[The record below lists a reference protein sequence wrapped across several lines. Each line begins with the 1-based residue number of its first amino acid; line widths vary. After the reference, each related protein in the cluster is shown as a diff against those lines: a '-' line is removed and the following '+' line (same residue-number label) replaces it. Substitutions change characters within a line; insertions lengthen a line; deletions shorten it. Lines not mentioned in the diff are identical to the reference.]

1 MSRLFSAPCA
11 QRNLA
16 VQVSRTKENIYE
28 HGKDTAEK
36 YSTEEYGNL
45 DTYQVPH
52 QQALP
57 QSNTRLCTLLH
68 RTMCANWWCCCGS
81 FVAEGPTRLG
91 KVLL

>member
-1 MSRLFSAPCA
+1 MSKSFSAHCA
-11 QRNLA
+11 QCSLA

-52 QQALP
+52 QQTLP
-57 QSNTRLCTLLH
+57 QPNARLCTVTQNNSVRQL
-68 RTMCANWWCCCGS
+68 
-81 FVAEGPTRLG
+81 V
-91 KVLL
+91 VLLWLVAACMAPHPW